1 MWTCLHITLFSG
13 ILLTVEQF
21 TANVSTIELLVW
33 LLAYKQIHHLT
44 LFICTHLKRCILSN
58 HFTTAF
64 YLNVDPV
71 AGGLAD
77 QPGVI
82 TGIVIG
88 TVLALL
94 NLITFAVIVRYIHSH
109 SKNGKSTCIVY
120 ENNHTSDGD
129 LQTEYHQ
136 LERPHSYEQPIDLKD
151 LTHPDNQ
158 SMTMS
163 QESDRQQFLKRAV
176 RRPLF

>member
-1 MWTCLHITLFSG
+1 MA
-13 ILLTVEQF
+13 VEQF

-33 LLAYKQIHHLT
+33 LLAYKQTHHL
-44 LFICTHLKRCILSN
+44 I
-58 HFTTAF
+58 

-82 TGIVIG
+82 AGIVIAAVG
-88 TVLALL
+88 FAL
-94 NLITFAVIVRYIHSH
+94 NLITFAVIVRYVHSH
-109 SKNGKSTCIVY
+109 SKKGKSTCIVY
-120 ENNHTSDGD
+120 ENNHTSDGN

-136 LERPHSYEQPIDLKD
+136 LERPHSYEQPIDPED
-151 LTHPDNQ
+151 STHPDYQ

-163 QESDRQQFLKRAV
+163 QESDRQRFLKRAV
-176 RRPLF
+176 RRPFFGIFKRQLQSCNI